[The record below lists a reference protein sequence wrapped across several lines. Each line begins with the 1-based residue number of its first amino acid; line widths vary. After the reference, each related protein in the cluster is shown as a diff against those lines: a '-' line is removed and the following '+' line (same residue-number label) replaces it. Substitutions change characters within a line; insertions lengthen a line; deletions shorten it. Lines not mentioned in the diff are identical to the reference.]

1 MAILP
6 TLALKEYHENYP
18 DLPSPSVL
26 SAALKSPA
34 HLAYYLQTPRKPTDE
49 YNFGSL
55 IHEFIENN
63 FVFPDKLYTEEA
75 EVYKRATGD
84 AQAGD
89 PKLDD
94 DGDPKFTYVC
104 TVDPERTLTASNS
117 KKAKA
122 VMKGLSECDEVKAYL
137 AEGKVVV
144 EQSMT
149 GEINGVKVKCRP
161 DILIEFKDK
170 IVLLEIKTTRHGLV
184 DLMGFSRDFFD
195 MNYDMQCCFEAEI
208 TQQNYPD
215 KPVEVLVLAVSS
227 DMPAG
232 AAIVDMPDTLVEIGK
247 AKIIDALAV
256 WATKPT
262 KTFYFTKGTLG
273 ISYMATEYRARKGI
287 E

>member
-6 TLALKEYHENYP
+6 ALTLKEYHENYP

-104 TVDPERTLTASNS
+104 TADPERTLTASHS

-137 AEGKVVV
+137 AAGKVIV

-273 ISYMATEYRARKGI
+273 VSYMATEYRARKGI